1 MKTKKTRS
9 DFVKKE
15 LKFKYG
21 GRDYVV
27 VIQCTKHKLDV
38 ASERSKRGVGTV
50 LNSAALF
57 DMTSFREN
65 NK

>member
-1 MKTKKTRS
+1 MKNKKTRS

-15 LKFKYG
+15 LKFKHE
-21 GRDYVV
+21 GRNYIV
-27 VIQCTKHKLDV
+27 VIQCTAHKLDV
-38 ASERSKRGVGTV
+38 ALERSKRGAGTV